1 MKTRFL
7 LPVLGIGLAALV
19 GCKTLPPPA
28 PIPVVT
34 NPEDRAK
41 MQTNIYTG
49 KYDVAFASTL
59 AVLQDLAWRLESVDK
74 AAGIIRATTAR
85 HTEALGPNDEQT
97 TDLKTRQQVIGRHT
111 DVTQKWSRWTELV
124 IHTEPWGTDQVRQRI
139 VMSLRG
145 TLPPMSYSEEQGGT
159 AFTRGRAVT
168 IHAPAEEQ
176 SVEVSVPEAYGD
188 LFERIEKA
196 IRVRQ
201 GM

>member
-7 LPVLGIGLAALV
+7 PLILGVGLAGFV
-19 GCKTLPPPA
+19 GCKTLPPPP
-28 PIPVVT
+28 PIPVVA

-49 KYDVAFASTL
+49 KCDVAFASTL
-59 AVLQDLAWRLESVDK
+59 AVLQDLAWRLETVDK

-85 HTEALGPNDEQT
+85 HTESLGPNDEKT
-97 TDLKTRQQVIGRHT
+97 TDLQTRQQVIGRHT

-124 IHTEPWGTDQVRQRI
+124 IQTEPWGADQVRQRI

-145 TLPPMSYSEEQGGT
+145 TLPAMSYSEEQGGGT
-159 AFTRGRAVT
+159 FKKGRAVT

-176 SVEVSVPEAYGD
+176 SVEVSIPEAYGD

-196 IRVRQ
+196 IRLRQ
-201 GM
+201 SM